1 MGLKMDERPLMLTS
15 FVADTVD
22 VANGTLRGEDTRYIG
37 REASSSAAVSSR
49 TRPSRLRV
57 GTTLIADELAI
68 IAASLLAVWVAG
80 AFDEVPVISRLIVPF
95 DADPHGGTLVFILLT
110 PFWLAALW
118 AFGLYREPGRSI
130 GGMNLSESLGGLT
143 ALTAASWL
151 MLIAMVFVAG
161 PSAPVAT
168 LIAFW
173 MLAIVL
179 VPAARWL
186 SRATVWSRAAFQER
200 VLIIGAG
207 EVGHTLAAKIGKH
220 AEYRMKLVGFLDD
233 GEPRRNGNGGHVH
246 VPIIGALG
254 DLHRI
259 VAEEQVDRVIVAF
272 SKARHNDFLRVV
284 RACDDS
290 GVRVNIVPRLFE
302 VVSSR
307 AVVDDVEGIPL
318 LDVAHVELN
327 RFNMAVKRIFDL
339 IVGGVILLLVLPLLG
354 LVALAIKIDSRGPV
368 FYRQERMGRGGKPFF
383 IYKFRS
389 MYVGA
394 DKLRD
399 DLADQNDYDGPMFK
413 MKRDPRV
420 THIGRLAAALERGRA
435 AADSQ
440 RDEGRDEPR
449 RAAPAVGRRGQAV
462 PRLDAEAP
470 RHHPRHHRPVAGAGA
485 QRHPLRRDGQARL
498 HVRHRLEPELGP
510 QAADADHSRRARQ
523 ARGVLS
529 AANRW
534 VERGPLAFLLLR
546 KDQTGVAGAD
556 EHPGC
561 ELEKDMPGSAQM
573 ARVASP
579 VVRGGVSMSQ
589 PNALRLSTSRGTCF
603 GRGP

>member
-1 MGLKMDERPLMLTS
+1 MTGLKVDDRPIALLS
-15 FVADTVD
+15 RVADAVD
-22 VANGTLRGEDTRYIG
+22 VANGTLRREDTRYVVS
-37 REASSSAAVSSR
+37 EASSDATLSAR

-68 IAASLLAVWVAG
+68 VAASLLAVWVAG
-80 AFDEVPVISRLIVPF
+80 AFDDVPVVSRLIVPF

-130 GGMNLSESLGGLT
+130 GGMNLSESLSGLT

-151 MLIAMVFVAG
+151 MLIAMVFVSG

-186 SRATVWSRAAFQER
+186 SRVTVWSRAAFQER

-233 GEPRRNGNGGHVH
+233 GEPRRNGNGHVH
-246 VPIIGALG
+246 VPVIGALG

-259 VAEEQVDRVIVAF
+259 VVEERIDRVIVAF
-272 SKARHNDFLRVV
+272 SNARHNDFLRVV

-327 RFNMAVKRIFDL
+327 RVNMAVKRVFDL
-339 IVGGVILLLVLPLLG
+339 VVGGVACVFILPLIAVLG
-354 LVALAIKIDSRGPV
+354 VLIKLDSRGPV
-368 FYRQERMGRGGKPFF
+368 FYRQARMGRGGRTFSIFKL
-383 IYKFRS
+383 RS
-389 MYVGA
+389 MCDGA
-394 DKLRD
+394 DKERW
-399 DLADQNDYDGPMFK
+399 DLADQSDYDGPMFK
-413 MKRDPRV
+413 MHTDPRITRLGDVLRRWSLDELPQILNVMKGDMSLVGPRPLWVEEAKQCRGWTQKRLDITPGITGLWQVLGRSDIPFDEMVKLDYMYV
-420 THIGRLAAALERGRA
+420 TGWSLSWDIKLLL
-435 AADSQ
+435 Q
-440 RDEGRDEPR
+440 TV
-449 RAAPAVGRRGQAV
+449 PAVLDKRGAY
-462 PRLDAEAP
+462 
-470 RHHPRHHRPVAGAGA
+470 
-485 QRHPLRRDGQARL
+485 
-498 HVRHRLEPELGP
+498 
-510 QAADADHSRRARQ
+510 
-523 ARGVLS
+523 
-529 AANRW
+529 
-534 VERGPLAFLLLR
+534 
-546 KDQTGVAGAD
+546 
-556 EHPGC
+556 
-561 ELEKDMPGSAQM
+561 
-573 ARVASP
+573 
-579 VVRGGVSMSQ
+579 
-589 PNALRLSTSRGTCF
+589 
-603 GRGP
+603 